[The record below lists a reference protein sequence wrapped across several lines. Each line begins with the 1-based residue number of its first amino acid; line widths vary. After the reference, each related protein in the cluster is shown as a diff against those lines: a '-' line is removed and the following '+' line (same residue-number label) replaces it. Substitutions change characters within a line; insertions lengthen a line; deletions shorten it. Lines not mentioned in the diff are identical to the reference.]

1 MADLKLTQRKNTW
14 PTSIAAYDNNM
25 RILVVEDNQ
34 DLAET
39 IVERLQGEGHVV
51 DLETNGETADLLL
64 KHAQFDLVILDVNLP
79 DKSGFEI
86 LKSMR
91 AGKVDIPVL
100 VLTARSQI
108 EDRVVGLDAG
118 ADDFMVKPFDFRE
131 LGARVRV
138 LGRRSAGT
146 AINAFVADNFTYDRL
161 ARRAYI
167 DGVDVDLKNKEVQLI
182 EIFLSHLGSV
192 LSKEDVADKLYTYD
206 EAPSLNAVE
215 QHVTRLRKKL
225 EPTPLIIKT
234 VRGLGYMVYIDEN

>member
-1 MADLKLTQRKNTW
+1 
-14 PTSIAAYDNNM
+14 M

-39 IVERLQGEGHVV
+39 IVERLQDEGHVV

-91 AGKVDIPVL
+91 AGKVNIPVL

-108 EDRVVGLDAG
+108 EDRVLGLDAG
-118 ADDFMVKPFDFRE
+118 ADDFMVKPFDYRE

-146 AINAFVADNFTYDRL
+146 AINEFVADNFTYDRR
-161 ARRAYI
+161 ARRAYVNGK
-167 DGVDVDLKNKEVQLI
+167 DMDLKNKEVQLI
-182 EIFLSHLGSV
+182 EIFLNHLGSV

-225 EPTPLIIKT
+225 EDTPLIIKT
-234 VRGLGYMVYIDEN
+234 VRGLGYMVYVNEH

>member
-1 MADLKLTQRKNTW
+1 VADLKLTHSKNTW
-14 PTSIAAYDNNM
+14 PTSFAAYDEPM

-146 AINAFVADNFTYDRL
+146 AINAFVAENFTYDRL